1 MPDKLT
7 KENKNM
13 EGGHGESPPPP
24 AGGDDDGGSG
34 GGGAAAVPRRAY
46 FTAISLGLAAI
57 LMFFMALTS
66 SYIVR
71 KGLGGDWKPV
81 RLPRILWVNTLVLL
95 ASIASIEVARRKH
108 SEGETEAF
116 RNWW

>member
-34 GGGAAAVPRRAY
+34 GGGAAAEPRRAY
-46 FTAISLGLAAI
+46 FTAISLGMAAL

-71 KGLGGDWKPV
+71 KGLGGDWQPA
-81 RLPRILWVNTLVLL
+81 RLTGLLWLNTLVLL
-95 ASIASIEVARRKH
+95 ASRASIAGGTRQHR
-108 SEGETEAF
+108 EGGAGA
-116 RNWW
+116 